1 MSPFSQPPMISDL
14 AKTHRTIALDLSGHG
29 LSHEHF
35 VGREGAQCDS
45 PGGIPN
51 ERVLVAHRIDDV
63 RCYAVGM
70 ASMNEIFVWW
80 PLIVAVPVA
89 IVLGVAIAAMF
100 SDKP

>member
-1 MSPFSQPPMISDL
+1 MP
-14 AKTHRTIALDLSGHG
+14 T
-29 LSHEHF
+29 SHHININSLNLHVAF
-35 VGREGAQCDS
+35 VADAEAPEDPQRAWVS
-45 PGGIPN
+45 
-51 ERVLVAHRIDDV
+51 AHRIDSV

-80 PLIVAVPVA
+80 PLIVAVPVT

>member
-1 MSPFSQPPMISDL
+1 MQFAWRKLLEDPQR
-14 AKTHRTIALDLSGHG
+14 ACAG
-29 LSHEHF
+29 
-35 VGREGAQCDS
+35 
-45 PGGIPN
+45 
-51 ERVLVAHRIDDV
+51 AHRIDNV
-63 RCYAVGM
+63 RCYPVGM